1 MSYETN
7 MSKEGR
13 NISYITNCAVRYYI
27 NCLLCLMLVS
37 WLKVA
42 TATDYTG
49 EKIAFEIS
57 PLGSAEYNDMGTV
70 ILEGKAV
77 KLVTFK
83 TDTLGFSDLEK
94 IYCDPVRLLPLRVE
108 RDISFLFSKEYLVEE
123 YSPET
128 FSLSIKKY
136 VDKKVVKEYSFQAEG
151 AINNAILL
159 PFYLR
164 TMGALEP
171 GWFFTAY
178 LPNTY
183 KISLVSIDEIVV
195 PAGKF
200 KAYRFISQPAKFEI
214 WISQDADRLPLKI
227 IDSVGYGYTMVMKN
241 RVFNKK

>member
-7 MSKEGR
+7 MSKGGI
-13 NISYITNCAVRYYI
+13 NISYINNCVTRCYI
-27 NCLLCLMLVS
+27 HCLLCLILVS

-57 PLGSAEYNDMGTV
+57 PLGTAEYNDMGMV
-70 ILEGKAV
+70 VLEGKIV

-94 IYCDPVRLLPLRVE
+94 IYCDPKMLLALRVE
-108 RDISFLFSKEYLVEE
+108 RDISFLFSKEYLIEE
-123 YSPET
+123 YASET
-128 FSLSIKKY
+128 FSLHIKKY
-136 VDKKVVKEYSFQAEG
+136 VDKKVVNEYNFQADG
-151 AINNAILL
+151 PINNAILL

-164 TMGALEP
+164 NIDVLEP
-171 GWFFTAY
+171 GWSFIVHM
-178 LPNTY
+178 PSTY
-183 KISLVSIDEIVV
+183 KISLATIDEIVV

-200 KAYRFISQPAKFEI
+200 KAYHFISQPPKFEI

-227 IDSVGYGYTMVMKN
+227 IDKSGYGYTMVMKN